1 MPDYFGAISSRRS
14 RAAVPDPAAK
24 TFEARPPRRARPAAP
39 PLDLVAFTALREL
52 DPASPVTGFLR
63 SLPCVGDR
71 MRRIEA
77 TRYVEQLAGELGLS
91 EAERL
96 AALRFGLSARTLR
109 RYRRGL

>member
-1 MPDYFGAISSRRS
+1 M
-14 RAAVPDPAAK
+14 PDPAAK
-24 TFEARPPRRARPAAP
+24 TSRARPPRRMRPAAP
-39 PLDLVAFTALREL
+39 PLDLVALTALHEL

-77 TRYVEQLAGELGLS
+77 TRYVEQFAPDLGWG

-96 AALRFGLSARTLR
+96 ASLRFSVSARQLR
-109 RYRRGL
+109 RWRRGA